1 VKVNSGL
8 LVRGLIPELRRRI
21 VVNFAHQ
28 FYPALRIGIVDIG
41 IKLTVN
47 SPFNDRVRGPRRDI
61 KEDGQR
67 VVRIAE
73 PWRPGATIGLLTCAS
88 TKLTA

>member
-41 IKLTVN
+41 IKLTVRRLTTV
-47 SPFNDRVRGPRRDI
+47 FEGPVGTSKRM
-61 KEDGQR
+61 GN
-67 VVRIAE
+67 A
-73 PWRPGATIGLLTCAS
+73 
-88 TKLTA
+88 